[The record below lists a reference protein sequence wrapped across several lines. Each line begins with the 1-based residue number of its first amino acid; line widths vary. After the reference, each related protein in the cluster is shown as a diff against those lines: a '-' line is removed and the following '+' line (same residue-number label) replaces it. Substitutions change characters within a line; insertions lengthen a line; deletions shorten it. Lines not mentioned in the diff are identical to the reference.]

1 MAAIENIG
9 AVAGGTGEDHRGAGP
24 AVARRANA
32 IMDPLVER
40 FVETIIKAGIEIDP
54 AFVFIG

>member
-1 MAAIENIG
+1 
-9 AVAGGTGEDHRGAGP
+9 
-24 AVARRANA
+24 
-32 IMDPLVER
+32 MDPLVER